1 MSVPLRTQLFNVFR
15 LVNRIPKVEKWLV
28 KQSKSKNSFARKLI
42 GNQNLYSP
50 KDIRICTRHGINYQL
65 QINDYLDHGIYFGM
79 HDLSDFSRTSLLK
92 NIQAGMI
99 VFDIGANIGDS
110 VLQIAKKLNGTGSI
124 YAFEPSPDVFQR
136 LNRNVSLNNF
146 NNIETFNLGM
156 ADVESQLSFVVEDKN
171 HSGGAFIS
179 KDANNAIKVAVTT
192 IDKFVAEHNLSKL
205 DFLKIDTEGFEVF
218 VLKGGVNTFRNF
230 KPKMFIEVSD
240 SLLKRAGSSAK
251 ELIQILNELNYHS
264 VRVDTQENITED
276 YNFAEQHFDIYCTPL
291 T

>member
-50 KDIRICTRHGINYQL
+50 KDIRICTLHGINYQL

>member
-110 VLQIAKKLNGTGSI
+110 VLQIAKKEENPLKSI
-124 YAFEPSPDVFQR
+124 KKHILGNFFFQQLPSNYKTNIF
-136 LNRNVSLNNF
+136 NF
-146 NNIETFNLGM
+146 
-156 ADVESQLSFVVEDKN
+156 V
-171 HSGGAFIS
+171 
-179 KDANNAIKVAVTT
+179 
-192 IDKFVAEHNLSKL
+192 
-205 DFLKIDTEGFEVF
+205 
-218 VLKGGVNTFRNF
+218 
-230 KPKMFIEVSD
+230 
-240 SLLKRAGSSAK
+240 
-251 ELIQILNELNYHS
+251 
-264 VRVDTQENITED
+264 
-276 YNFAEQHFDIYCTPL
+276 
-291 T
+291 

>member
-146 NNIETFNLGM
+146 NNIKTFNLGM

>member
-264 VRVDTQENITED
+264 VRLDTQENITED

>member
-1 MSVPLRTQLFNVFR
+1 
-15 LVNRIPKVEKWLV
+15 
-28 KQSKSKNSFARKLI
+28 
-42 GNQNLYSP
+42 
-50 KDIRICTRHGINYQL
+50 
-65 QINDYLDHGIYFGM
+65 M